1 MDKCPL
7 QRTCLIQLVQK
18 EHIRKL
24 NEKLKNMQDH
34 IEHLNSTLDY
44 LITNYKNDKK
54 IKYRYSSF
62 LDNFRCNYC
71 SLHWFNLNY
80 K

>member
-7 QRTCLIQLVQK
+7 QQTCLIQLVQK

-54 IKYRYSSF
+54 
-62 LDNFRCNYC
+62 
-71 SLHWFNLNY
+71 
-80 K
+80 

>member
-7 QRTCLIQLVQK
+7 QQTCLIQLEQK

-24 NEKLKNMQDH
+24 NEKLKDMQAH
-34 IEHLNSTLDY
+34 IEHLNLMLDY

-54 IKYRYSSF
+54 LKF
-62 LDNFRCNYC
+62 T
-71 SLHWFNLNY
+71 
-80 K
+80 